1 MNYNLATTLCQIEIG
16 QRQSA
21 TISRTRLPNYHI
33 RLILIVYRRKDV
45 IKVESNTLL
54 S

>member
-16 QRQSA
+16 QHQSA